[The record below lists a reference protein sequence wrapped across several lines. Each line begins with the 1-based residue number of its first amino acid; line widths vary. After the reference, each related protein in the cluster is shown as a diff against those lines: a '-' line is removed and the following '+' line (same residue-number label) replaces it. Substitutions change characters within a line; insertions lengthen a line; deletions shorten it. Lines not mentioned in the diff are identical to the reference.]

1 MHQLCVFYLPPPFQL
16 GALPTPS
23 SPLSESLSV
32 QTQRNRA
39 PSRTEDKVQVTFP
52 EKGENEKECK
62 GESAKQSKK
71 AVSAD
76 LLSSTP
82 ILQIE
87 QSHSLL
93 FQNQN
98 SNVTTLL
105 HVAVE
110 VK

>member
-23 SPLSESLSV
+23 STLSESLSV
-32 QTQRNRA
+32 QTQHNRA
-39 PSRTEDKVQVTFP
+39 PSRTEGKVQVTFP
-52 EKGENEKECK
+52 EKGENEKECN

-87 QSHSLL
+87 QSHSPL

-98 SNVTTLL
+98 SNVT
-105 HVAVE
+105 
-110 VK
+110 